1 MALDQLLGALE
12 REAQLTVERL
22 GAEARTE
29 AERITALAEVMAGH
43 QRAAEVER
51 LTRDRRERGEAEV
64 ATARREARREAL
76 LARARLLQR
85 VEEAVRRACPG
96 ALAAEPYRASL
107 GGRLEAALAAFRPGA
122 PVSARCA
129 STIATPLLAVW
140 PAARQGEV
148 QADDGVGS
156 GFILADPEGRLEVEE
171 TLEARL
177 EARRPELM
185 REALR
190 LLEVEP

>member
-1 MALDQLLGALE
+1 MALDQLLAALE

-22 GAEARTE
+22 RAEARAE
-29 AERITALAEVMAGH
+29 AERIATVSGAVVEH
-43 QRAAEVER
+43 QRAAEVDR
-51 LTRDRRERGEAEV
+51 LTRSRRERGEAEV
-64 ATARREARREAL
+64 AAARREARREAL
-76 LARARLLQR
+76 VARARLLER
-85 VEEAVRRACPG
+85 VEQAIRQACPA
-96 ALAAEPYRASL
+96 ALGAEPYRASL
-107 GGRLEAALAAFRPGA
+107 GVRLDAALAAFTPGM

-129 STIATPLLAVW
+129 STIATPLLAAW
-140 PAARQGEV
+140 PATRPGDV

-156 GFILADPEGRLEVEE
+156 GFVLADPEGRLEVED

-177 EARRPELM
+177 ESRRSDLM